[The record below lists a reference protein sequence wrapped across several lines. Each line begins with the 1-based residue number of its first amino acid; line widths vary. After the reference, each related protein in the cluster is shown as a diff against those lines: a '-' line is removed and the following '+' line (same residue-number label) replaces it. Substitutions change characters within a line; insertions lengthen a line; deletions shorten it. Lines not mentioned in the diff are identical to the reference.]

1 MKVNVL
7 YFGIVRERLG
17 RGEEVLELGSPATV
31 ADLLGLLEN
40 RYGSLQ
46 IGVDSLRV
54 AVNREYVDSSQ
65 SLSDNDEV
73 AVIPPVSGG
82 VCVRDH

>member
-17 RGEEVLELGSPATV
+17 RGEEVLELEDEATV
-31 ADLLGLLEN
+31 ADFLRVVEA

-46 IGVDSLRV
+46 AGVESLRI
-54 AVNREYVDSSQ
+54 AVNREYVDSQ
-65 SLSDNDEV
+65 HALGDDDEV

-82 VCVRDH
+82 TRV